1 MSILVVEVVSE
12 GLIFAADRNITV
24 TMPDG
29 ATTQPEGR
37 PKVVPWPRQDVL
49 LGYVGAASLNGQP
62 VPDWL
67 EDRRQTFA
75 PMTSLEE
82 IARGLATQVELQRG
96 VDEGSAAPKPMILHV
111 GGFEQQ
117 QGFWAPSIWHIT
129 NIYRLGHYR
138 YLDTR
143 KQYTVAEK
151 FWESFPD
158 TDPSEI
164 RDRLRVLAKQFK
176 PFWFHQGM
184 DLFTF
189 NVLEGAIKASF
200 KMLCEQ
206 HPNHDIP
213 RTLDE
218 WSRHTKMQV
227 LMYGAYYE
235 AFHPPGAQF
244 VGGGADVWTGLA
256 PKSETN
262 RLDSKSIERRMSD
275 EFVSTEIHARIQVVG
290 SGTAAAGR
298 LGGRGQPGL

>member
-24 TMPDG
+24 TLADG
-29 ATTQPEGR
+29 ANMQPLELQ
-37 PKVVPWPRQDVL
+37 KVLRWPRDDVL
-49 LGYVGAASLNGQP
+49 LGYVGAASLDGKL

-67 EDRRQTFA
+67 QERRHIFGA
-75 PMTSLEE
+75 MTSLEE
-82 IARGLATQVELQRG
+82 IARVLAHHVEIQRG
-96 VDEGSAAPKPMILHV
+96 VDEGSGAPEPMILHV
-111 GGFEQQ
+111 GGFEEKQA
-117 QGFWAPSIWHIT
+117 FWAPSVWHIT
-129 NIYRLGHYR
+129 NVYKLGHYG

-143 KQYTVAEK
+143 KQYGVTEQ
-151 FWESFPD
+151 FWRYFPD

-176 PFWFHQGM
+176 PFWFHQGI

-206 HPNHDIP
+206 HPRHEIP
-213 RTLDE
+213 RTLEE

-235 AFHPPGAQF
+235 AFHPPGAQY
-244 VGGGADVWTGLA
+244 VGGGADVLTVPWPDPA
-256 PKSETN
+256 
-262 RLDSKSIERRMSD
+262 
-275 EFVSTEIHARIQVVG
+275 V
-290 SGTAAAGR
+290 
-298 LGGRGQPGL
+298 